1 MASSSIE
8 KKIKQVVLSLQEYDP
23 ERIIL
28 FGSCAR
34 QDADVYSDIDI
45 IVVKETKERFLDRL
59 RRVYQLVKPSFA
71 MDVLVYTPEEL
82 KEMQEGGNPFV
93 AEALSEGIVIYE
105 RRPA

>member
-1 MASSSIE
+1 MASGSVE
-8 KKIKQVVLSLQEYDP
+8 KKIGLVVLSLQEYDP

-34 QDADVYSDIDI
+34 RDANEYSDIDI
-45 IVVKETKERFLDRL
+45 IVVKETEDRFLDRL
-59 RRVYQLVKPSFA
+59 RRVYQLIKPSFA

-82 KEMQEGGNPFV
+82 KEMQRGGNHFV
-93 AEALSEGIVIYE
+93 EEALSEGIVIYE